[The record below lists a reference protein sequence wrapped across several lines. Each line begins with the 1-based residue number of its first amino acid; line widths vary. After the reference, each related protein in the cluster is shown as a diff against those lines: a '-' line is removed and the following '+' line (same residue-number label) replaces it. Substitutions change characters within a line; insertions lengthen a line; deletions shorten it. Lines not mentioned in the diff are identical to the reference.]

1 MLSPAFLWAARK
13 ASDWGPC
20 LEIRFALPHRVRGIE
35 RVVIVLQTAQEVKGP
50 EPGHLLERRFPL
62 VPDRLEG
69 LFLVRND
76 AKAVHGKIHG
86 GRS

>member
-1 MLSPAFLWAARK
+1 M
-13 ASDWGPC
+13 
-20 LEIRFALPHRVRGIE
+20 
-35 RVVIVLQTAQEVKGP
+35 VIVLQTAQEVKGP